1 MFFSLWRIYDLKSR
15 IKITKMRKLS
25 CAPPPPPPLFCWE
38 GEGLSLL
45 PSFRKG
51 GAWQYLNFEREGAG
65 KEGVTFWEAWWGGGV
80 AVLLWKKS
88 EIFNDKK
95 LYETKMFFSVIT
107 KNLNWQILTK
117 NSVTSKRWD
126 AVKDNY
132 GGFPKNQY
140 IGGNFD
146 EGARLIP

>member
-1 MFFSLWRIYDLKSR
+1 
-15 IKITKMRKLS
+15 
-25 CAPPPPPPLFCWE
+25 
-38 GEGLSLL
+38 
-45 PSFRKG
+45 
-51 GAWQYLNFEREGAG
+51 
-65 KEGVTFWEAWWGGGV
+65 
-80 AVLLWKKS
+80 
-88 EIFNDKK
+88 
-95 LYETKMFFSVIT
+95 MFFSVIT